1 MKRSLTSQALS
12 GLLIIPAAILGLAL
26 MLVLLTLFFFTG
38 SALGLEENLDVI
50 LSVLLTTVGLF
61 LYYKSQHS
69 KTIHLAAFHGKIKAV
84 KKHLTSGVDVNHKDK
99 EERTPLLQAAS
110 GGKKEITELLIGA
123 GAEVNSTDE
132 DGGTPLHF
140 AAWKGHQEIV
150 ELLITKG
157 AGVNSMAED
166 GDTPFDKSI
175 KCRRTEIADLLLKQ
189 GGKTGAELKADVR

>member
-1 MKRSLTSQALS
+1 M
-12 GLLIIPAAILGLAL
+12 
-26 MLVLLTLFFFTG
+26 
-38 SALGLEENLDVI
+38 
-50 LSVLLTTVGLF
+50 
-61 LYYKSQHS
+61 
-69 KTIHLAAFHGKIKAV
+69 
-84 KKHLTSGVDVNHKDK
+84 
-99 EERTPLLQAAS
+99 
-110 GGKKEITELLIGA
+110 
-123 GAEVNSTDE
+123 NSTDE